1 MNSRHP
7 INKIVFIAAVLGA
20 WCVPGGAWGQN
31 VNKVRQIRVE
41 KADGKTVLSIPGTL
55 TVNFTA
61 FAVTTPPQIVLEL
74 ATTWFEDTSTPMEID
89 DWTVASV
96 ALSNHGTAAQPKG
109 RLTVFLARKAGYQ
122 VVAKDRTVQLIL
134 TPEQAPPPSTEEAS
148 ARLALLKKQAADMEK
163 RIQEAQAAAEKLRL
177 ESEKLSRESQ
187 KRQSDL
193 TNSKQTTDRLSKDQE
208 EARNQLKQL
217 TAMRDGIAAE
227 MKTLQSQV
235 ALARENEEKA
245 RIRLSE
251 IQSMTR
257 TMETQREKSRV
268 ELEKTNRELQDELAR
283 RKQIELEIAAAKVE
297 IEQLRK
303 LARTQSQS
311 GQKLTQEARERLERL
326 EKNLGTSE
334 QRLKSTQT
342 QVTAMEARRAEILRQ
357 LTEEEQ
363 KLKTLRSNAE
373 LENRKLTAEITDL
386 RNQARELQS
395 QKALLQ
401 KETGELTT
409 LRNRLRE
416 AVEREKQLQAS
427 LEAARKKSEE
437 LQRKA
442 ARLAAEEQEKAA
454 VIELRR
460 KSLETLLTR
469 EKEELSMIQVNKTRE
484 KESLAQLKTARAEH
498 QKLLVQEESRKTELE
513 RDGQRRELAR
523 LKERQAQREQEI
535 SRLEKQASKWEK
547 AARDGEAEVK
557 TLGSRLARA
566 KSDLEEAR
574 TQYDSASTEL
584 VQITQ
589 SRDEARGQ
597 LRELTARL
605 EGLSRQTAAEKRR
618 LNQLTTQLTERE
630 KQLAQT
636 DRKLET
642 NRAALETLERKQTIK
657 EKEYRELTVSAR
669 ALAEKVKQ
677 DQETLR
683 QLDSRKSQIQTELEA
698 LKARKTEL
706 ENQVKTPVAG
716 RVDPEELKARTAR
729 IRELE
734 TQKQKLEKDL
744 ATLEATRETL
754 RQLELDKIKAQT
766 ELTQLDRKRVE
777 LARQLD
783 EMNRQKSTR
792 ARTTKEKQ
800 ERETEIRELE
810 ARKLALQKE
819 LAQLAERKV
828 SALEKNTPAPVA
840 PVAVTPAP
848 VEVTPAPVKSDSTL
862 IEHVEFIDSP
872 WSHHVVLRFAATP
885 GPETLTQ
892 KGDLWTVV
900 FPQGQFRQDLRRN
913 MDTSSYHGPVSRV
926 LTFNRTNGKTQ
937 NAVVEIHTAGTRGLQ
952 VRRNGAQI
960 LILVPKTVAEVRS
973 FQKSAVPP
981 SEVSGY
987 VDTQTAVKN
996 LPAAPSSARKGIR
1009 PAGRTGTGSGG
1020 SGYSGRFVDLDFKDA
1035 ELHNV
1040 IRLVAEVWGKNVVI
1054 PDDVKGS
1061 ITIKLTNVRV
1071 DRAFDVILKSKS
1083 LDWVNEG
1090 GNIIRI
1096 ATMEQLA
1103 KEREDQLARTKT
1115 EVKMIPTETR
1125 LIPIN
1130 YSNVEDI
1137 AKTIEANVMSS
1148 RGKVSFD
1155 KRTNVIIYVDVP
1167 AKIKVAQELVRSL
1180 DLPTP
1185 QVQIE
1190 ARIVEAETTFLREIG
1205 VQWGGSLL
1213 ANSAAGNPTGL
1224 IFPSNIGLAGGNMDT
1239 LTKTAGISSAGA
1251 ANPDFAVNLPAN
1263 TGSGAGGA
1271 IGMTLGSLSGAVN
1284 INLRLS
1290 AMEEIGHVRS
1300 IAAPKITTLD
1310 NVEAKIS
1317 QGVEIPYPQSSAQGN
1332 TVIMKQ
1338 AVLSLSVTPHVTNDN
1353 MVQMK
1358 IEVTKDEP
1366 DLTNRGA
1373 DGSLGI
1379 SKKSAKTELL
1389 VKSGDTAVIGGI
1401 YKRQSSLIY
1410 RKVPWFADIPIV
1422 GWLFKN
1428 QYKKDTR
1435 SELLIFITPR
1445 VLNRSGIITKD

>member
-7 INKIVFIAAVLGA
+7 IHRIFIIAAVLGA
-20 WCVPGGAWGQN
+20 WCIPGGAWGQN

-41 KADGKTVLSIPGTL
+41 KANGKTVLSIPGTVS
-55 TVNFTA
+55 VNYTA
-61 FAVTTPPQIVLEL
+61 FAVNSPPQIVVEL
-74 ATTWFEDTSTPMEID
+74 ASTWFEDTATPIEVD
-89 DWTVASV
+89 DWTVSSV
-96 ALSNHGTAAQPKG
+96 AVSNHGKTGQTKG
-109 RLTVFLARKAGYQ
+109 RVTVFLARKAAYK
-122 VVAKDRTVQLIL
+122 VVNRGLTVELVL
-134 TPEQAPPPSTEEAS
+134 TPDQAPPPSTEEAS
-148 ARLALLKKQAADMEK
+148 NRLALLKKQAAEMEK
-163 RIQEAQAAAEKLRL
+163 RIQDAQAAAEKLRL
-177 ESEKLSRESQ
+177 ESEKLQQESQ
-187 KRQSDL
+187 KRRSDL
-193 TNSKQTTDRLSKDQE
+193 NDSGRTKDSLSREQQ
-208 EARNQLKQL
+208 EARRQLKQL
-217 TAMRDGIAAE
+217 TESRDAIANE
-227 MKTLQSQV
+227 MKTLQGQLV
-235 ALARENEEKA
+235 AARENEEKA
-245 RIRLSE
+245 RARLSE
-251 IQSMTR
+251 IQTMTR
-257 TMETQREKSRV
+257 TMEVQREKSRV
-268 ELEKTNRELQDELAR
+268 ELEKTNLELKDELAR
-283 RKQIELEIAAAKVE
+283 RKQFEREIEAAKAE
-297 IEQLRK
+297 IDQLRK
-303 LARTQSQS
+303 LSRTETQN
-311 GQKLTQEARERLERL
+311 GRKLTREAGERLAQL
-326 EKNLGTSE
+326 EKNLTTSE
-334 QRLKSTQT
+334 QRLKNTQS
-342 QVTAMEARRAEILRQ
+342 QVQTMEARRAEILRQ

-363 KLKTLRSNAE
+363 KLKTLRTNAE
-373 LENRKLTAEITDL
+373 LENRRLTAEITDL

-395 QKALLQ
+395 QKAQLQ
-401 KETGELTT
+401 KETGDLTAR
-409 LRNRLRE
+409 RNQLHE
-416 AVEREKQLQAS
+416 AVERERQLQAS

-437 LQRKA
+437 LQKKA
-442 ARLAAEEQEKAA
+442 ARLAAEEQEKAS
-454 VIELRR
+454 VIEKRR
-460 KSLETLLTR
+460 RSIETLLTR
-469 EKEELSMIQVNKTRE
+469 EKEELSMIKVNKTRE
-484 KESLAQLKTARAEH
+484 QESLVQLKSARSEH
-498 QKLLVQEESRKTELE
+498 QKLLAQEETRKTQLE
-513 RDGQRRELAR
+513 RDGQRRELTR
-523 LKERQAQREQEI
+523 LKERQLQREQEI
-535 SRLEKQASKWEK
+535 SRLEKQAARWEK
-547 AARDGEAEVK
+547 AARDGEAEIK
-557 TLGSRLARA
+557 ALGTRVARA
-566 KSDLEEAR
+566 KSELEEAR
-574 TQYDSASTEL
+574 TQYDAASQEL
-584 VQITQ
+584 IQISQ
-589 SRDEARGQ
+589 SRDETRGQ

-605 EGLSRQTAAEKRR
+605 EGISRQTAAEKRR
-618 LNQLTTQLTERE
+618 LSQLTGQLTQRE
-630 KQLAQT
+630 KQLKET
-636 DRKLET
+636 ERKLES
-642 NRAALETLERKQTIK
+642 NRSSLDTLERKQAAK
-657 EKEYRELTVSAR
+657 EKEYHQLSVSAR

-683 QLDSRKSQIQTELEA
+683 QLDSRKSQIQSELEA
-698 LKARKTEL
+698 LKSRKTEL
-706 ENQVKTPVAG
+706 ETRVNAPKAG
-716 RVDPEELKARTAR
+716 RVDPEELKKRTTQ
-729 IRELE
+729 INELE
-734 TQKQKLEKDL
+734 TRKQKLEKDL
-744 ATLEATRETL
+744 AQLETTRETL
-754 RQLELDKIKAQT
+754 RQLEMDKIKAQT
-766 ELTQLDRKRVE
+766 ELSDLDRKRVE

-783 EMNRQKSTR
+783 EMNRQKSTKTR
-792 ARTTKEKQ
+792 SAKEKAD
-800 ERETEIRELE
+800 REAEIRALE
-810 ARKLALQKE
+810 TRKLQLEKE

-828 SALEKNTPAPVA
+828 TALEKNAPAPKT
-840 PVAVTPAP
+840 PVAATVVPPSTSN
-848 VEVTPAPVKSDSTL
+848 VE
-862 IEHVEFIDSP
+862 IEHVEFVDSP
-872 WSHHVVLRFAATP
+872 WSHHIVLRFTSIP
-885 GPETLTQ
+885 GPETLSQ
-892 KGDLWTVV
+892 KGDLWTVT

-913 MDTSSYHGPVSRV
+913 MDTTSYHGPVSRV
-926 LTFNRTNGKTQ
+926 LTFNRTTGKTR
-937 NAVVEIHTAGTRGLQ
+937 NAVVEIHTAGTRSMQ
-952 VRRNGAQI
+952 VRRSGAQI
-960 LILVPKTVAEVRS
+960 LILVPKTVAEVRK
-973 FQKSAVPP
+973 FQKSSVAP
-981 SEVSGY
+981 SEVGGY

-996 LPAAPSSARKGIR
+996 LPTAPSTPRKGIR
-1009 PAGRTGTGSGG
+1009 PAGNSGTGSR

-1071 DRAFDVILKSKS
+1071 DRAFDVILKSKN

-1096 ATMEQLA
+1096 ATLDQLA
-1103 KEREDQLARTKT
+1103 KERDDQLARTKT
-1115 EVKMIPTETR
+1115 AVKMIPTETR

-1137 AKTIEANVMSS
+1137 AKTIESNVMSS
-1148 RGKVSFD
+1148 RGKVTFD

-1167 AKIKVAQELVRSL
+1167 AKLKVAQELIRSL

-1213 ANSAAGNPTGL
+1213 ANSASGNPTGL
-1224 IFPSNIGLAGGNMDT
+1224 IFPSNIGLAGGNMDSI
-1239 LTKTAGISSAGA
+1239 TKTNGISSAGA

-1263 TGSGAGGA
+1263 TGTGSGGA
-1271 IGMTLGSLSGAVN
+1271 LGMTLGSLSGAVN

-1401 YKRQSSLIY
+1401 YKRQSTLLY

>member
-1 MNSRHP
+1 MNTRHP
-7 INKIVFIAAVLGA
+7 IHIVFMFAAVLGA
-20 WCVPGGAWGQN
+20 WGVPGGAWGQDI
-31 VNKVRQIRVE
+31 NKVRQIRVE
-41 KADGKTVLSIPGTL
+41 KVDGKTVLSIPGTL

-61 FAVTTPPQIVLEL
+61 FAVAAPPQIVLEL
-74 ATTWFEDTSTPMEID
+74 ATTSFEDTSTPMEIN
-89 DWTVASV
+89 DWTVSSV
-96 ALSNHGTAAQPKG
+96 ALSNHGTTAQPKG
-109 RLTVFLARKAGYQ
+109 RLTVFLARRAGYQ
-122 VVAKDRTVQLIL
+122 VVTKDRTVQLIL
-134 TPEQAPPPSTEEAS
+134 TPEQAPPPSTEEA
-148 ARLALLKKQAADMEK
+148 AGRLAQLKKQAADMEQ
-163 RIQEAQAAAEKLRL
+163 RIAEAQATAEKLRQ
-177 ESEKLSRESQ
+177 ESERLERES
-187 KRQSDL
+187 RQRKSDL
-193 TNSKQTTDRLSKDQE
+193 TDSRKTTDRLSQDQE
-208 EARNQLKQL
+208 EARRQLKQL
-217 TAMRDGIAAE
+217 TGLRDAIAAE
-227 MKTLQSQV
+227 MKTLQSQMT
-235 ALARENEEKA
+235 LARENEEKA
-245 RIRLSE
+245 RARLAE
-251 IQSMTR
+251 IQAMTR

-283 RKQIELEIAAAKVE
+283 RKQIEREIEAAKAE
-297 IEQLRK
+297 IDSLRK
-303 LARTQSQS
+303 LSRTQSQS
-311 GQKLTQEARERLERL
+311 GQKLTQEARDRLAQL
-326 EKNLGTSE
+326 EKNLGSSE
-334 QRLKSTQT
+334 QRLKSTQS
-342 QVTAMEARRAEILRQ
+342 QVRAMEARRTEILRQ

-386 RNQARELQS
+386 RKQARDLQS
-395 QKALLQ
+395 QKTQLQ
-401 KETGELTT
+401 KETEELTT
-409 LRNRLRE
+409 RRNQLHE
-416 AVEREKQLQAS
+416 AVEREKQIQAS

-442 ARLAAEEQEKAA
+442 SRLASEEQEKAA
-454 VIELRR
+454 VIEKRR
-460 KSLETLLTR
+460 KNIETLLTR
-469 EKEELSMIQVNKTRE
+469 EKEELAMIQVHKTRE
-484 KESLAQLKTARAEH
+484 TESLAQLKAARSEH
-498 QKLLVQEESRKTELE
+498 QKLLVSEESRKTQLE

-523 LKERQAQREQEI
+523 LKERQQQREAEI
-535 SRLEKQASKWEK
+535 ARLEKQATRWEK
-547 AARDGEAEVK
+547 AAREGENEIK
-557 TLGSRLARA
+557 TLGGRLSRA
-566 KSDLEEAR
+566 KAELEEAR
-574 TQYDSASTEL
+574 TQYDAASTEL
-584 VQITQ
+584 AQISQ
-589 SRDEARGQ
+589 ARDEARGQ

-605 EGLSRQTAAEKRR
+605 EGISRQTAAEKRR
-618 LNQLTTQLTERE
+618 LNQLTSQLTERE
-630 KQLAQT
+630 NQLKQT
-636 DRKLET
+636 EKKLT
-642 NRAALETLERKQTIK
+642 ANRTALETLERKQVIK
-657 EKEYRELTVSAR
+657 EKEYRELTVSAA

-683 QLDSRKSQIQTELEA
+683 QLDSRKSQIQSELET
-698 LKARKTEL
+698 LKVRKTEL
-706 ENQVKTPVAG
+706 EARVNTPKAG
-716 RVDPEELKARTAR
+716 RVDPEELKTRTAQ

-734 TQKQKLEKDL
+734 TRKQKLEQDL
-744 ATLEATRETL
+744 AALETTRETL
-754 RQLELDKIKAQT
+754 RALEMDKLKAQT
-766 ELTQLDRKRVE
+766 ELSGLERKRVE

-783 EMNRQKSTR
+783 EMNRQKSTQTR
-792 ARTTKEKQ
+792 SAKEKSD
-800 ERETEIRELE
+800 REQEIRELE
-810 ARKLALQKE
+810 TRKLQLQKE

-828 SALEKNTPAPVA
+828 SALEKNVPAPAPAKTA
-840 PVAVTPAP
+840 PVAVAPTPAP
-848 VEVTPAPVKSDSTL
+848 SGVTE
-862 IEHVEFIDSP
+862 IEHVEFVDSP
-872 WSHHVVLRFAATP
+872 WSHHIVLRFAAAP

-892 KGDLWTVV
+892 KGDLWTVT
-900 FPQGQFRQDLRRN
+900 FPAGQFRQDLRRN
-913 MDTSSYHGPVSRV
+913 MDTTSYHGPVSRV
-926 LTFNRTNGKTQ
+926 LTFNRTTGKALS
-937 NAVVEIHTAGTRGLQ
+937 AVVEIHTAGTRSMQ
-952 VRRNGAQI
+952 VRRNGSQV
-960 LILVPKTVAEVRS
+960 LILVPKTVAEVRK
-973 FQKSAVPP
+973 FQKSAPAP
-981 SEVSGY
+981 SEVSAY
-987 VDTQTAVKN
+987 VDTQIAAKN
-996 LPAAPSSARKGIR
+996 LPTAPTSARKGIK

-1020 SGYSGRFVDLDFKDA
+1020 GGYSGRFVDLDFKDA

-1054 PDDVKGS
+1054 PDDVKGTIS
-1061 ITIKLTNVRV
+1061 IKLTNVRV

-1096 ATMEQLA
+1096 ATMEQLS

-1137 AKTIEANVMSS
+1137 SKTIEANVMSS

-1213 ANSAAGNPTGL
+1213 ANSASGNPTGL

-1239 LTKTAGISSAGA
+1239 ITKTSGISSAGA

-1271 IGMTLGSLSGAVN
+1271 LGMTLGSLSGAVN

-1300 IAAPKITTLD
+1300 LAAPKITTLD

-1338 AVLSLSVTPHVTNDN
+1338 AVLSLTVTPHVTNDN